1 MVQES
6 EKRRAAIAG
15 VVVGARNRM
24 VVVEVA
30 LRLLTETVEG
40 LALSLQG
47 VDNVQRGDGL
57 SL

>member
-1 MVQES
+1 
-6 EKRRAAIAG
+6 
-15 VVVGARNRM
+15 M